1 MSCNYV
7 VGCRPRPWDGI
18 CVQPSMHP
26 RGRCTA
32 NGSRISAGQP
42 KKAMRTDSANFPVV
56 SRAKLLRLR
65 RPPLS
70 PAAGTCDCSSAR
82 HSRFELRFDSTGPG
96 IPIHPRGA
104 PQNGEDAWGN
114 GVSVA
119 GTRRCN
125 GPGGAAVLGLILHGP
140 IPGLI
145 PAGQTEPTGS
155 PRRHN
160 GEIRFC
166 QAGGNRSDW
175 SAALTIDSPKP
186 WKTTWQGENATGK
199 RLVED
204 SSPHTRLAARFVN

>member
-1 MSCNYV
+1 MPGWVRASGSQCHIKRYLPV
-7 VGCRPRPWDGI
+7 KCPVITWLAAAPALDGI

-82 HSRFELRFDSTGPG
+82 HSRFELRSDSTGPG

-125 GPGGAAVLGLILHGP
+125 GPGGAAVLGLILHRP

-145 PAGQTEPTGS
+145 PAGP
-155 PRRHN
+155 N
-160 GEIRFC
+160 
-166 QAGGNRSDW
+166 
-175 SAALTIDSPKP
+175 
-186 WKTTWQGENATGK
+186 
-199 RLVED
+199 
-204 SSPHTRLAARFVN
+204 